1 MNHAMHNNPSRW
13 VLFREARGQGD
24 VKGWENRKFAHSNA
38 LTFILA
44 EHYDCT
50 GSEPPEVGYRP
61 SEYKSEDGKG
71 STHYRDGDWVVTK
84 VDVFVPDIPVG
95 NIYDEIV
102 VCSCEYDPIT
112 PEWKAFGKRIVSLD
126 SFGGDREAYNKFIA
140 SDEAN
145 DYDIQPLPK
154 QELLTV

>member
-1 MNHAMHNNPSRW
+1 MSNKRLVMFLA
-13 VLFREARGQGD
+13 AGD
-24 VKGWENRKFAHSNA
+24 EHGWEERKFSHTNS
-38 LTFILA
+38 LTNILCT
-44 EHYDCT
+44 HYDCT

-140 SDEAN
+140 SDEAK